1 MAEKK
6 NTNKILTIGIVL
18 ILAIAAIV
26 VIYVNLPQEKSE
38 NDNQTGGEFSDD
50 TSDNDTEKPNT
61 TLVVNYNNTEYE
73 YNFEELENLQSTTG
87 TARTLKSRPFFK
99 SNSIIIE
106 PPMNETADQY
116 TGVEISKI
124 IENVQNLPETYNVT
138 LYAPDDYN
146 TTFNN
151 SELEG
156 NIITYNETG
165 NETQVEVSVI
175 LAYKQNG
182 EYLPEDDGSLMV
194 AIVGEEPI
202 SLSNIWVKSVVSI
215 DITE

>member
-6 NTNKILTIGIVL
+6 NTNKILTIGLVL

-38 NDNQTGGEFSDD
+38 TDNQTGGESSDD

-61 TLVVNYNNTEYE
+61 TLVVTYNNTEYE

-106 PPMNETADQY
+106 PPMNETANQY

-151 SELEG
+151 SELKG
-156 NIITYNETG
+156 NTITYNETG

-182 EYLPEDDGSLMV
+182 EYLPEDDGPLMV
-194 AIVGEEPI
+194 AIIGEEPI
-202 SLSNIWVKSVVSI
+202 SLSNSWVKSVVSI